1 MLPPHQLC
9 RVDGCRRNW
18 NTGNV
23 RGQFCWEINLKL
35 KWAYTVVDVWCCLIA
50 IALSMY
56 SCRMSTSL
64 PWWPSHSLAASSPS
78 SVSWWASSHSPTSG
92 QFHQSFRCFMLIFI
106 GIKTYDWSQL
116 LSLIPKSTVLLHYLV
131 TNPSHL
137 FILFLVFVMVYC
149 VFQEPP
155 VWPKHDTQKPGAVP
169 DVGWDRFH
177 HWNLFGPGQGKF
189 SSLQLHWMWKHNTA
203 QHNRQNEEKIFWL
216 IYSKLIPGIKYWHT
230 KMKL

>member
-1 MLPPHQLC
+1 MLPPHKLC

-50 IALSMY
+50 LALSMY

-78 SVSWWASSHSPTSG
+78 SVSWWASSRSPTSG

-137 FILFLVFVMVYC
+137 FILFLVFVIWFIVCSRNLQCDRNTIHKNLVLSLMLAEI
-149 VFQEPP
+149 VFIIGISLVQ
-155 VWPKHDTQKPGAVP
+155 
-169 DVGWDRFH
+169 DRVSF
-177 HWNLFGPGQGKF
+177 LA
-189 SSLQLHWMWKHNTA
+189 SSYNECENTI
-203 QHNRQNEEKIFWL
+203 QPNI
-216 IYSKLIPGIKYWHT
+216 ID
-230 KMKL
+230 KMRKRSSD